1 MVTPFPTARPAS
13 EIVDAFSAE
22 LDEIESIFGSCVG
35 ARTVLGFTIPYAPT
49 EDGCL
54 VSMWDAWNRF
64 LRALTLNAAFGTFLG
79 LSGMAYSPTVPRIE
93 ASAIAHLDTAKRGK
107 AYRLI
112 EGEPKWHNAN
122 HLADVMSTLDLH
134 LNYSQNVVGAIGSNS
149 VSLGPP
155 VLEIHS
161 KKSEYVE
168 ISLPTRRQQ
177 RWPALLSTH
186 RAKWVRYQSIYAVD
200 ELASRRSR
208 SGARLS
214 APLQQLLHSS
224 RCAEPR
230 RVGR

>member
-149 VSLGPP
+149 VSLGPTSIRNP
-155 VLEIHS
+155 LE
-161 KKSEYVE
+161 E
-168 ISLPTRRQQ
+168 IRVCRNFVAHKAAAT
-177 RWPALLSTH
+177 
-186 RAKWVRYQSIYAVD
+186 
-200 ELASRRSR
+200 LASVAVYAQGQVGSLSVHLRRRRAGVETFSIWCE
-208 SGARLS
+208 AL
-214 APLQQLLHSS
+214 
-224 RCAEPR
+224 CAIAAAAAQ
-230 RVGR
+230 